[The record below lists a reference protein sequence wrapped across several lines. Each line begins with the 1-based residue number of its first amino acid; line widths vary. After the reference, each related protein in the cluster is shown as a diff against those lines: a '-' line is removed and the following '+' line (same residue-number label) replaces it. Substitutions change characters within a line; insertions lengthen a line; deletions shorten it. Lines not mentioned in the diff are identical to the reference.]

1 MTSRGVRLAAVIA
14 GAVALGSGLAW
25 RLSSGAAGPDRG
37 AKDPGARVVPVVVT
51 AAQRQDV
58 PIEFDGLGTV
68 VPLATVTLKSRVDGR
83 LDQVLFKEGQVVKK
97 GDVVAQLDARP
108 FRIQVDQAQQTLARD
123 AAQLRN
129 AKLNLERYAGLLAQK
144 LLPQQQ
150 VDDQRTLADQAEA
163 VVGIDKAQLENAQ
176 LLLEWTRVVS
186 PIDGVTGLRQ
196 VDPGNLVRAADPNG
210 LVLITQLDPIAVLF
224 TLPQDVLPQVAEA
237 MERGPL
243 GVEAYARDG
252 VTLLASGTL
261 LLIDN
266 QINQS
271 TATMRLK
278 AEFTNPKRAL
288 WPNQF
293 VKARLK
299 VGVRQGALVVPTPSV
314 QRGPKGPFVYVVG
327 AEDTAAMKAIEVQAT
342 EGPLTL
348 VSKGLDPGE
357 WVVTDGQNQL
367 RPGAKVQ
374 VKPNEQASPRGAKGS
389 P

>member
-1 MTSRGVRLAAVIA
+1 MTSRGVRLAWVV
-14 GAVALGSGLAW
+14 AVALGGGLACGVT
-25 RLSSGAAGPDRG
+25 SGGG
-37 AKDPGARVVPVVVT
+37 GKDPNARVVPVVVT
-51 AAQRQDV
+51 AAQKQDV

-68 VPLATVTLKSRVDGR
+68 IPLATVTLKSRVDGR
-83 LDQVLFKEGQVVKK
+83 LDQVLFKEGQPVKK
-97 GDVVAQLDARP
+97 GDVLAQLDARP
-108 FRIQVDQAQQTLARD
+108 FHIQVDQANSTLARD

-129 AKLNLERYAGLLAQK
+129 AKLNLERYTGLLAQK

-196 VDPGNLVRAADPNG
+196 VDPGNLVRASDPAG

-237 MERGPL
+237 MEGGPL
-243 GVEAYARDG
+243 AVEAYGRDG

-278 AEFTNPKRAL
+278 AEFANPKRAL

-299 VGVRQGALVVPTPSV
+299 VGVRAGALVVPTPAV
-314 QRGPKGPFVYVVG
+314 QRGPKGPFVYVIG
-327 AEDTAAMKAIEVQAT
+327 ADDTAAMKAIEVDDT

-374 VKPNEQASPRGAKGS
+374 VKPNEGAAQRRPKAA